1 MYLNNLQSYTFA
13 SVLLLLV
20 AFIACERSISLTV
33 DKTYSGTFYTKNL
46 PNDYAPTPFTLTLEK
61 GKYIFTPLENSPMKP
76 SSGTYIIKDKLVYF
90 HDENMWTADFDWN
103 LIFTGDFY
111 ISETGKEIT
120 LTKKREDNFKYLYIL
135 EK

>member
-13 SVLLLLV
+13 SILLLFV
-20 AFIACERSISLTV
+20 AFISCERSSSLTN
-33 DKTYSGTFYTKNL
+33 DKTYSGSFYTKNL
-46 PNDYAPTPFTLTLEK
+46 AKDYAPTSFTLILEK

-76 SSGTYIIKDKLVYF
+76 SSGTYVLKDKLISF
-90 HDENMWTADFDWN
+90 TDENMWTADFDWN

-111 ISETGKEIT
+111 ISENNKEII
-120 LTKKREDNFKYLYIL
+120 LTKKRDDNFKYIYIL